1 MNGLLGFGPNFLSP
15 AGMMEPDMGDNLMPP
30 TLAPRAPIETGV
42 PDYIAPEKQGLM
54 SRIGTYFQDPGN
66 RRDLADILNTLAIG
80 FDSMTL
86 RGQGPITQLA
96 AANLAESRKK
106 RERESQTKAYV
117 EYLRKQGLVDE
128 SQAAQLMKSPTLAA
142 ALTQE
147 AIEAQFRAPKES
159 FVAVSGRDLLSRG
172 YSGVDANKMYNISST
187 GKISQVGGGGVSV
200 SVGGQQMTPG
210 FEALDKA
217 YADEHLQWTRGG
229 GADMKRQI
237 AQIGSVLNKFES
249 GQQLSGTAL
258 NFAPDFFQAVFAPQS
273 LDAKQ
278 QVEDVVQRNLRT
290 VLGAQ
295 FTEKEGERLIS
306 RAYDQR
312 LDPKVNARRLKA
324 LFSQMSMASQQ
335 RDAMAQYFANN
346 GTLMGYTGP
355 QPNINDFYTALSAR
369 RVGDIVTNPVTGQK
383 YEYLGGDETQESS
396 WRLVK

>member
-15 AGMMEPDMGDNLMPP
+15 AGMMEPDMGDNLRNPALQPM
-30 TLAPRAPIETGV
+30 APITTGV
-42 PDYIAPEKQGLM
+42 PVYDAPEPGLLNRM
-54 SRIGTYFQDPGN
+54 GGFFRDPN
-66 RRDLADILNTLAIG
+66 NQQAMADLANTLAVG
-80 FDSMTL
+80 FGGMTL
-86 RGQGPITQLA
+86 RGRGPMSQLA

-106 RERESQTKAYV
+106 RERERQTQAYV

-142 ALTQE
+142 ALTQG

-217 YADEHLQWTRGG
+217 YAEEHLQWTRGG
-229 GADMKRQI
+229 GADMKSNI
-237 AQIGSVLNKFES
+237 AKIGTVLNRLQS
-249 GQQLSGTAL
+249 GEQLTGEMI
-258 NFAPDFFQAVFAPQS
+258 NFAPDLVKAVFAPDS
-273 LDAKQ
+273 LAAKQ
-278 QVEDVVQRNLRT
+278 AVEDVVQRNLRV

-306 RAYDQR
+306 RAFDER
-312 LDPKVNARRLKA
+312 LSPEQNARRLNA
-324 LFSQMSMASQQ
+324 LFLQMSTAAQQ
-335 RDAMAQYFANN
+335 RDAMADYFTKN
-346 GTLMGYTGP
+346 GTLTGYEGP
-355 QPNINDFYTALSAR
+355 QPNLNDFYTALAGTKLGD
-369 RVGDIVTNPVTGQK
+369 RVEDPSTGK
-383 YEYLGGDETQESS
+383 VYEYVGGDETQPSS
-396 WRLVK
+396 WKEVN